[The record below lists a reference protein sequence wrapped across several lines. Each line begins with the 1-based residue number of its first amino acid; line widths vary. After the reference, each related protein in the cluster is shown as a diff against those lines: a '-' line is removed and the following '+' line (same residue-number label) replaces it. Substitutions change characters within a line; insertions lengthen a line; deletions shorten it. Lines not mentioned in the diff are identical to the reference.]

1 MMVLGGGPAKN
12 VWSAMQELMSA
23 SMLALIQVCRM
34 LVQMVAV
41 LTQEQTAASL
51 TLMAT
56 RTR

>member
-1 MMVLGGGPAKN
+1 
-12 VWSAMQELMSA
+12 MSA